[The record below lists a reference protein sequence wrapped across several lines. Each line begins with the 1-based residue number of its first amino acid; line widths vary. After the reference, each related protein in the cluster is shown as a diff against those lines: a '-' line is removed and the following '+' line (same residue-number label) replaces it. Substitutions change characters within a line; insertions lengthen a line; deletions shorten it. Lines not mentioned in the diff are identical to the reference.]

1 MRFKQSLNL
10 LQTYWP
16 KTRLES
22 HPLQDHPDLS
32 IDWMWADAH
41 KKENLVILSTGEH
54 GVEGYVGAAM
64 LKIFIEEISPQLNPE
79 NTGLL
84 LVHAINPWGMQHF
97 ERYNANHV
105 DLNRNFIPD
114 DKYDKSFNPGYAQLA
129 NLICPQRRIN
139 SVIGETLRF
148 AGNLITALVNHGATF
163 IREGTLMGQYHNK
176 QGVYFG
182 GHGREE
188 ETDVIM
194 ALLKKAF
201 KGYKTIIH
209 MDMHTGYGPRY
220 QMSLVNSPLE
230 PES

>member
-1 MRFKQSLNL
+1 MTHYPSSYDEARMRFKQSLNL

-97 ERYNANHV
+97 KLAGFAISPFGKSV
-105 DLNRNFIPD
+105 DIV
-114 DKYDKSFNPGYAQLA
+114 G
-129 NLICPQRRIN
+129 
-139 SVIGETLRF
+139 
-148 AGNLITALVNHGATF
+148 
-163 IREGTLMGQYHNK
+163 
-176 QGVYFG
+176 
-182 GHGREE
+182 
-188 ETDVIM
+188 
-194 ALLKKAF
+194 
-201 KGYKTIIH
+201 
-209 MDMHTGYGPRY
+209 
-220 QMSLVNSPLE
+220 
-230 PES
+230 